1 MQEAEGDKEDIAQF
15 SNNKQQTTNNKRQ
28 FQLMTTVL
36 NLEPITTLTR
46 SQFYRLC
53 QVNPNL
59 LLERSPQGELIIMP
73 PIGGESGNQE
83 ANLIGDLIIWN
94 RQAKLGVVFSSQ
106 TVFSL
111 PGGGDRSPDVAWVK
125 LERWQAL
132 TPEER
137 EGFPPICP
145 DFVIELHSRTDRLK
159 PLQNK
164 MQEYLASGL
173 RLGWL
178 INPKGKQ
185 VEIYHQGKDVEVV
198 TMPVVLSGEEVLPGF
213 SLTLSI

>member
-1 MQEAEGDKEDIAQF
+1 
-15 SNNKQQTTNNKRQ
+15 
-28 FQLMTTVL
+28 MTTVL

-94 RQAKLGVVFSSQ
+94 RQVKLGVVFSSQ

-125 LERWQAL
+125 LERWEAL
-132 TPEER
+132 SPEER

-145 DFVIELHSRTDRLK
+145 DFVIELRSRTDRLK

-178 INPKGKQ
+178 INRKGKQ
-185 VEIYHQGKDVEVV
+185 VEIYRQGKDVEVV
-198 TMPVVLSGEEVLPGF
+198 TMPVVLSGEKVLPGF
-213 SLTLSI
+213 SLALG